1 MKSELD
7 DRDEVGN
14 ALCKDLDKLLPPN
27 RQAGDDEVPEVT
39 GKARGKGKGAGRSG
53 AAAGA
58 DNGPTG
64 RGRGNARWDYTG
76 WETWLTK
83 DEDVNLPKDVANA
96 KSRMRKAA
104 AKAVFKARKGSRWL

>member
-7 DRDEVGN
+7 DGGEVGN
-14 ALCKDLDKLLPPN
+14 TLCTDLDKLLPLN
-27 RQAGDDEVPEVT
+27 RQAGYDEFPEVT
-39 GKARGKGKGAGRSG
+39 GKARSKGKGAGRHS

>member
-7 DRDEVGN
+7 DGDEVGN
-14 ALCKDLDKLLPPN
+14 ALCKDLDKLL
-27 RQAGDDEVPEVT
+27 QAGDDEVPEVT

>member
-7 DRDEVGN
+7 DGDEVGN
-14 ALCKDLDKLLPPN
+14 ALCKDLDKLLPKDK
-27 RQAGDDEVPEVT
+27 QAGDVDDPEVA
-39 GKARGKGKGAGRSG
+39 GKGRGKGKGAGRSG
-53 AAAGA
+53 AA
-58 DNGPTG
+58 DGPTG

-104 AKAVFKARKGSRWL
+104 AKAVFKQRKGSRWI

>member
-7 DRDEVGN
+7 DGEFLD
-14 ALCKDLDKLLPPN
+14 DSDKLLPKDK
-27 RQAGDDEVPEVT
+27 QAGDVDDPPA
-39 GKARGKGKGAGRSG
+39 GKGRGKGKGAGRSF
-53 AAAGA
+53 AA
-58 DNGPTG
+58 DGPTG

-104 AKAVFKARKGSRWL
+104 AKAVLKQRKGSRWI